1 MSPSE
6 ARKNAE
12 QFLKDQAKI
21 IKKYGEAPKL
31 SGAGYKAAL
40 NQTTKTFQS
49 LSTSKKE
56 SEEKTPLGH

>member
-6 ARKNAE
+6 AKKNAE

-40 NQTTKTFQS
+40 TETTRTFQS
-49 LSTSKKE
+49 LSTSKRK
-56 SEEKTPLGH
+56 SE